1 MNIRRFFLAAMLLP
15 CFLKAQVQQPNAL
28 NAAEIAQGIATL
40 SIKGSVLYI
49 AAHPDDENT
58 RLLAYL
64 AKEAKVRTAY
74 LSLTRG
80 DGGQNLIGNE
90 QAELLGQIRTQEL
103 LAARNIDGAGQ
114 FFSRANDFGFS
125 KTSAETFKIWG
136 KEQIL
141 ADAVWIIRKFRPDV
155 IITRFPEDARAGHG
169 HHAASAII
177 AREAFVAAADPKQ
190 FPEQLKKGVTVWQAK
205 RILWNTY
212 NFGGNNTTAPDQ
224 LKINVGV
231 YNPLLGKNYGEIAA
245 ISRTN
250 HKSQGFGSA
259 LQRGEAFEYF
269 SHTAGEPAKTSLF
282 DGINIGLSN
291 KEVISLLAKIQQQY
305 QLNQPAASLPDLLK
319 LKKLAVKEQGFN
331 QPLLD
336 EMIAACAG
344 LWAEAV
350 VPEASYAVGDSIA
363 VTVNAIYRASAPL
376 KVRASINGKEIDLQ
390 ENRLSSS
397 RYGVK
402 ANPLDITQP
411 YYLKKEHPIG
421 YYVIDRQEEIGYP
434 ENPSSLTVKA
444 MFSINDEL
452 IELNL
457 PILYKSADPIKGELY
472 QPLVIAPQV
481 TASLSDQAYL
491 FVNKQ
496 PKTIEVNLKSFTK
509 NVSGELIPILPSGWK
524 ASPEKIDFKFSQ
536 KGDAQLAVFQ
546 VTPGAGST
554 AATLRLQVKTN
565 GQTES
570 KGFKTIRYDHI
581 PNINLFPE
589 ATAKL
594 EVADLKIAGKRIA
607 YIDGA
612 GDLVANALQQVGYQV
627 VHLTPSQVLLND
639 LSAYDAI
646 VTGVRFFNVNE
657 EAKNIYSKLMDYV
670 KNGGVLL
677 EQYNVNNGLK
687 SSTFGPYPFRLV
699 NKRVTEEDAAITFTK
714 PAHAALNYP
723 NKITSKDF
731 EGWVQE
737 RGLYFAEDIDPKYE
751 TVLRMSDTGEAASD
765 GSLLIADYGK
775 GKFVYTS
782 LSFFRQLP
790 AGVSGAYRLFA
801 NLLAKPL

>member
-58 RLLAYL
+58 KLLAYL

-155 IITRFPEDARAGHG
+155 IITPFPEDARAGHG

-190 FPEQLKKGVTVWQAK
+190 FPEQLKKGVKVWQAK

-269 SHTAGEPAKTSLF
+269 NHTAGEPAKTSLF

-319 LKKLAVKEQGFN
+319 LKKLAAKEQGFN

-376 KVRASINGKEIDLQ
+376 KVRASIDGKGIDLQ

-397 RYGVK
+397 RYGIK

-444 MFSINDEL
+444 VFSINDEP

-457 PILYKSADPIKGELY
+457 PILYKSTDPIKGELY
-472 QPLVIAPQV
+472 QPLVITPQV

-491 FVNKQ
+491 FVNQQ

-554 AATLRLQVKTN
+554 AATLRLNVKTN

-570 KGFKTIRYDHI
+570 KGFRTIRYDHI

-627 VHLTPSQVLLND
+627 VHLIPSQVLLND
-639 LSAYDAI
+639 LSGYDAI

-751 TVLRMSDTGEAASD
+751 TVLRMNDTGEAASD

-801 NLLAKPL
+801 NLLAKP

>member
-1 MNIRRFFLAAMLLP
+1 MNIKRFFLAAMLLP
-15 CFLKAQVQQPNAL
+15 CFLKAQMQQSNAL

-103 LAARNIDGAGQ
+103 LAARNVDGAGQ

-155 IITRFPEDARAGHG
+155 IITRFPEDTRAGHG

-190 FPEQLKKGVTVWQAK
+190 FPEQLKKGVKVWQAK

-282 DGINIGLSN
+282 DGINLGLSN

-331 QPLLD
+331 YQLLD

-363 VTVNAIYRASAPL
+363 VTVNAIYRATIPL
-376 KVRASINGKEIDLQ
+376 KVKASINGKGIDLQ
-390 ENRLSSS
+390 ENRLSSA
-397 RYGVK
+397 RYGIKV
-402 ANPLDITQP
+402 NPSDITQP
-411 YYLKKEHPIG
+411 YYLRKEHPIG
-421 YYVIDRQEEIGYP
+421 YYVIYKQEEIGYP
-434 ENPSSLTVKA
+434 ENPSSLKVKA
-444 MFSINDEL
+444 TFSLNDES
-452 IELNL
+452 IEFNL
-457 PILYKSADPIKGELY
+457 PILYKSTDPIKGELY

-491 FVNKQ
+491 FVNQQ
-496 PKTIEVNLKSFTK
+496 PKNIEVNLKAFTK
-509 NVSGELIPILPSGWK
+509 NVSGELIPILPKGWK
-524 ASPEKIDFKFSQ
+524 ASPEKIDFKFTQ
-536 KGDAQLAVFQ
+536 KGDIQLAVFQ
-546 VTPGAGST
+546 ITPSAGST
-554 AATLRLQVKTN
+554 TGSLRLQVKTS

-589 ATAKL
+589 AIAKL

-627 VHLTPSQVLLND
+627 VHLSPSQVLLND
-639 LSAYDAI
+639 LSAYDAMVI
-646 VTGVRFFNVNE
+646 GVRFFNVNE

-677 EQYNVNNGLK
+677 AQYNVNNGLK
-687 SSTFGPYPFRLV
+687 SNTFGPYPFRLV
-699 NKRVTEEDAAITFTK
+699 NKRVTEEDAVVTFTK
-714 PAHAALNYP
+714 PGHAALNYP
-723 NKITSKDF
+723 NKITNRDF

-751 TVLRMSDTGEAASD
+751 TILRMNDTGETASD

-801 NLLAKPL
+801 NLLAKP

>member
-1 MNIRRFFLAAMLLP
+1 M
-15 CFLKAQVQQPNAL
+15 QQPSTL
-28 NAAEIAQGIATL
+28 SAAEIAQGIASL
-40 SIKGSVLYI
+40 SVKGSVLYI

-103 LAARNIDGAGQ
+103 LAARRVDGAEQ

-190 FPEQLKKGVTVWQAK
+190 FPEQLKKGVTAWQAK

-231 YNPLLGKNYGEIAA
+231 YNPLLGRNYGEIAA

-259 LQRGEAFEYF
+259 LQRGEAFEF
-269 SHTAGEPAKTSLF
+269 FNHTAGEPAKTSLF
-282 DGINIGLSN
+282 DGINITVGN
-291 KEVISLLAKIQQQY
+291 KEIINLLAKIQQQY
-305 QLNQPAASLPDLLK
+305 QISQPAASLPDLLK
-319 LKKLAVKEQGFN
+319 LKKLAAKEPGFN

-350 VPEASYAVGDSIA
+350 VPEANYAVGDSIA
-363 VTVNAIYRASAPL
+363 VTINAIYRASGPL
-376 KVRASINGKEIDLQ
+376 KVQTMLNGKRIDLQ
-390 ENRLSSS
+390 ENRLSSTK
-397 RYGVK
+397 YGIK
-402 ANPLDITQP
+402 ANPSDITQP

-434 ENPSSLTVKA
+434 ENPSSLRVKA
-444 MFSINDEL
+444 IFSINDEP

-457 PILYKSADPIKGELY
+457 PILYKSTDPIKGELY

-491 FVNKQ
+491 FVNQQ
-496 PKTIEVNLKSFTK
+496 PKNIEVNLKAFTK
-509 NVSGELIPILPSGWK
+509 NVSGELIPILPGGWK

-536 KGDAQLAVFQ
+536 KGDAQLAMFQ
-546 VTPGAGST
+546 ITPSAGST
-554 AATLRLQVKTN
+554 SATLRLQVKTN

-570 KGFKTIRYDHI
+570 KGFRTIRYDHI

-627 VHLTPSQVLLND
+627 VHLSPSQVLLND
-639 LSAYDAI
+639 LSGYDAI

-657 EAKNIYSKLMDYV
+657 EAKNIHSKLMEYV

-687 SSTFGPYPFRLV
+687 SNTFGPYPFRLV
-699 NKRVTEEDAAITFTK
+699 NKRVTEEDAVITFTK

-751 TVLRMSDTGEAASD
+751 TVLRMNDTDEAASD

-801 NLLAKPL
+801 NLLAKP